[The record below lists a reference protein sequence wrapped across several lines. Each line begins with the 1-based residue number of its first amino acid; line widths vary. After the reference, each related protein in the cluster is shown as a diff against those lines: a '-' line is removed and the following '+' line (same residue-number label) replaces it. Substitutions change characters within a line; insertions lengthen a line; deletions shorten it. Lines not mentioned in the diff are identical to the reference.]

1 MREKSQRGM
10 MKRQDNRDE
19 EGQTMLITI
28 DHNSKRPIYE
38 QLEECI
44 RGLVEQGRLRPQE
57 KLPSVR
63 ALAKQLQI
71 NPNTVQRV
79 YASLE
84 QGGII
89 YSVRGKGNFICDS
102 SLAGKAQRESA
113 VSFFEKAVLR
123 LKRSGVDR
131 ETAFAIV
138 QEFYRE

>member
-1 MREKSQRGM
+1 MRGKSRRGM

-19 EGQTMLITI
+19 EGRTMLITI

-38 QLEECI
+38 QLEERI

-102 SLAGKAQRESA
+102 PLAGKAQRESA
-113 VSFFEKAVLR
+113 ISFFEKAVLR
-123 LKRSGVDR
+123 LKRSGVDC

-138 QEFYRE
+138 QKFYRE

>member
-1 MREKSQRGM
+1 
-10 MKRQDNRDE
+10 
-19 EGQTMLITI
+19 MLITI
-28 DHNSKRPIYE
+28 DHNSRQPIYE
-38 QLEECI
+38 QLEQCI
-44 RGLVEQGRLRPQE
+44 KALVERGHLRPQE

-63 ALAKQLQI
+63 GLARQLQI

-79 YASLE
+79 YSSLE

-102 SLAGKAQRESA
+102 SLAGKAQRDSA

-123 LKRSGVDR
+123 LKRSGVDC

-138 QEFYRE
+138 QRIYQE